1 MVTSIE
7 EISQVK
13 RRLNV
18 EIDAEDVTKKLDE
31 AYKRISRRVTIKGF
45 RPGKAPRRIIEQ
57 YYGKEIMDDVK
68 SDLIK
73 ESFPKAIQESKLVV
87 VGGPSIEDEAM
98 IPGKNFKY
106 TVTVEVRPDFELTDY
121 RGISLEKEI
130 LNISEDDVDRKLE
143 EIRDAH
149 AKLISVNE
157 DRGIEDG
164 DYVIIDYEGFWK
176 DKPLKG
182 IHGKD
187 IMVHVGSEN
196 FHPEFESGILGLKK
210 QDSKDI
216 AIDFNEGF
224 RDRRLAGKAVTFCVH
239 VQDIKRK
246 ELPELDDDFARALGA
261 NFKSLADLRKRV
273 EKDITLQQERR
284 IDRELK
290 SRLLKKIAATVDFE
304 LPGAM
309 VESEIERS
317 IAQIKQNSLRTGTPL
332 ESAGISEERLR
343 TELRRGAEQRVKEEL
358 VLGKIAAM
366 EAIGIEESDIRK
378 GFQEL
383 AAQTGNDPAR
393 LQEYYEKNNLMDQLR
408 DQLLVEKIL
417 NHLVQGA
424 NIIEVDEISER
435 DTGD

>member
-18 EIDAEDVTKKLDE
+18 EIDAEEVTKKLDQ
-31 AYKRISRRVTIKGF
+31 AYKRISRRVTVKGF

-57 YYGKEIMDDVK
+57 YHGKEIMDDVK

-87 VGGPSIEDEAM
+87 VGGPSIEDEAI

-196 FHPEFESGILGLKK
+196 FHAEFESGILGLKK
-210 QDSKDI
+210 QDTKDI

-239 VQDIKRK
+239 VQDIKKK

-261 NFKSLADLRKRV
+261 DFKSLADLRKRV
-273 EKDITLQQERR
+273 EKDITLQEERR

-358 VLGKIAAM
+358 VLGKVADM

>member
-1 MVTSIE
+1 MEISIE

-18 EIDAEDVTKKLDE
+18 EIDTEEVTKKLDQ
-31 AYKRISRRVTIKGF
+31 AYKRISRSVTVKGF

-73 ESFPKAIQESKLVV
+73 ESFPKAIQETKLVP
-87 VGGPSIEDEAM
+87 VGGPSIEDEAI

-121 RGISLEKEI
+121 MGISLEKEI

-149 AKLISVNE
+149 AKLISVNK

-210 QDSKDI
+210 HDTKDI
-216 AIDFNEGF
+216 VIDFNEGF

-239 VQDIKRK
+239 VQDIKKK

-261 NFKSLADLRKRV
+261 DFKSLADLRKRV
-273 EKDITLQQERR
+273 KKDITLQEERR

-290 SRLLKKIAATVDFE
+290 SRLLKKIVATVDFE

-343 TELRRGAEQRVKEEL
+343 MELRRGAEQRVKEEL
-358 VLGKIAAM
+358 VLGKIADM
-366 EAIGIEESDIRK
+366 EAIRIEDSDIRK

-383 AAQTGNDPAR
+383 AAQTGNDLAR
-393 LQEYYEKNNLMDQLR
+393 LQQYYEKNNLMDQLR

-424 NIIEVDEISER
+424 NITEVEEMSQR
-435 DTGD
+435 DTRD